1 MYDLSCVTLNGGI
14 IFFVIPDLNGQILN
28 SVCYWILILCFGNTQ
43 VISNFTA
50 EPMKQ
55 FSC

>member
-14 IFFVIPDLNGQILN
+14 IFCVIPDLNGQILN
-28 SVCYWILILCFGNTQ
+28 SVCYWILILCFGITQ

-55 FSC
+55 FTC